1 MRTSLWK
8 LKRSLNNLAF
18 RMSFIRLAPGSS
30 RPLLPIAEF
39 IIVGF
44 TVFVL
49 SGGLFV
55 LTQGGQGLLNVASG
69 YSFVY
74 PGDINNQTT
83 QEAVFTTLIYVMRN
97 PGPLWNPP
105 GLSIRRF
112 FIGHYSAIR
121 SALVAKR
128 EALPCRFRIRIRSS
142 STKSQSRSSDLAA
155 AGLSTIPG
163 YKRCRIVSHS
173 DVRSHY
179 ATR

>member
-39 IIVGF
+39 LIVGF

-49 SGGLFV
+49 AGGLFV
-55 LTQGGQGLLNVASG
+55 LTQGGQGLLNVQSG

-83 QEAVFTTLIYVMRN
+83 QEAVFTTLIYAMGILGLYMMFMSTRYAYR
-97 PGPLWNPP
+97 PKRAYGPIFQGFFYTPDKNHVWHYPSSFHNAHRFSGCL
-105 GLSIRRF
+105 GHEQLMYGETQVHYDIRR
-112 FIGHYSAIR
+112 
-121 SALVAKR
+121 V
-128 EALPCRFRIRIRSS
+128 
-142 STKSQSRSSDLAA
+142 
-155 AGLSTIPG
+155 
-163 YKRCRIVSHS
+163 
-173 DVRSHY
+173 
-179 ATR
+179 

>member
-1 MRTSLWK
+1 MKTSLWK

-39 IIVGF
+39 LIVGF

-83 QEAVFTTLIYVMRN
+83 QEAGFTTLIYRM
-97 PGPLWNPP
+97 GIL
-105 GLSIRRF
+105 GLYMLVISIS
-112 FIGHYSAIR
+112 SADEHR
-121 SALVAKR
+121 MSYACSAVVVI
-128 EALPCRFRIRIRSS
+128 EQGETC
-142 STKSQSRSSDLAA
+142 
-155 AGLSTIPG
+155 LSL
-163 YKRCRIVSHS
+163 
-173 DVRSHY
+173 
-179 ATR
+179 

>member
-1 MRTSLWK
+1 MGMKTSLWK

-30 RPLLPIAEF
+30 RPLLPVAEF
-39 IIVGF
+39 LIVGF

-83 QEAVFTTLIYVMRN
+83 QEAVFTTLIYAM
-97 PGPLWNPP
+97 GIL
-105 GLSIRRF
+105 GLYMMFMSTRYAYRP
-112 FIGHYSAIR
+112 
-121 SALVAKR
+121 KR
-128 EALPCRFRIRIRSS
+128 AYGY
-142 STKSQSRSSDLAA
+142 LAFGMIMA
-155 AGLSTIPG
+155 VIF
-163 YKRCRIVSHS
+163 IVSLYVLIY
-173 DVRSHY
+173 DKIGQL
-179 ATR
+179 

>member
-1 MRTSLWK
+1 MGMKTSLWK

-18 RMSFIRLAPGSS
+18 RVSFIRLAPGSS

-83 QEAVFTTLIYVMRN
+83 QEAVFTTLIYGM
-97 PGPLWNPP
+97 GIL
-105 GLSIRRF
+105 GLYMMFMSTRYAYRPKRAYGYLAFGMIMAVI
-112 FIGHYSAIR
+112 FIISLYVLIY
-121 SALVAKR
+121 AKIGQ
-128 EALPCRFRIRIRSS
+128 L
-142 STKSQSRSSDLAA
+142 
-155 AGLSTIPG
+155 
-163 YKRCRIVSHS
+163 
-173 DVRSHY
+173 
-179 ATR
+179 

>member
-1 MRTSLWK
+1 MKTSLWK

-39 IIVGF
+39 LIVGF

-74 PGDINNQTT
+74 PGDIVYNADLRDGNPRSLYDVH
-83 QEAVFTTLIYVMRN
+83 EHTLCLSSQAR
-97 PGPLWNPP
+97 LW
-105 GLSIRRF
+105 
-112 FIGHYSAIR
+112 
-121 SALVAKR
+121 
-128 EALPCRFRIRIRSS
+128 
-142 STKSQSRSSDLAA
+142 
-155 AGLSTIPG
+155 IPG
-163 YKRCRIVSHS
+163 
-173 DVRSHY
+173 VRDDHGGNLHCITVRPNLRQDRSTLSY
-179 ATR
+179 RRRALASNG